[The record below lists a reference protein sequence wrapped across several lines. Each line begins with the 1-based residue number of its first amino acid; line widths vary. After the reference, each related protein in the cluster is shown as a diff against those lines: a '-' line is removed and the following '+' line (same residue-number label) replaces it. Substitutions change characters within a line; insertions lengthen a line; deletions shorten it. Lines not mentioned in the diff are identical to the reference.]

1 MDDNSNTLIST
12 DWLAFNLKNPNV
24 RIIDASWYLPDMKRN
39 PREEYDKAHIPG
51 ARFFDIDEI
60 CDLQS
65 KLPHMVPSPEK
76 FVSRIRAMGIGDKHK
91 IVIYDGA
98 GLFSAARVWWLFKLM
113 GKAEVSVLD
122 GGFPKWLNDGYP
134 SDNQP
139 VFMRDQHMTTDFHEA
154 LVKNV
159 TQVSAA
165 SKLGDHEILDAR
177 GPGRFAGK
185 DPEPR
190 KGLRAGHIPGSKNI
204 HYKDLLNDDGTMK
217 DKHSLF
223 NTFKNAKVDFKKP
236 IITTCGSGVT
246 AAIISLALE
255 IIGQKN
261 HSLYDGS
268 WTEWGQFDQLPI
280 EVG

>member
-12 DWLAFNLKNPNV
+12 DWLAYNLKNPNV
-24 RIIDASWYLPDMKRN
+24 RIIDASWYLPDMNRN
-39 PREEYDKAHIPG
+39 PKEEYDKQHIPG

-60 CDLQS
+60 CDPQS
-65 KLPHMVPSPEK
+65 ELPHMVPSPEK

-91 IVIYDGA
+91 IIIYDGA

-113 GKAEVSVLD
+113 GKVEVSVLD
-122 GGFPKWLNDGYP
+122 GGLPKWLKDGYP
-134 SDNQP
+134 SDNQQ
-139 VFMRDQHMTTDFHEA
+139 VVMRDQHMTAELHEA

-165 SKLGDHEILDAR
+165 SKLGNHEILDAR

-190 KGLRAGHIPGSKNI
+190 KGLRAGRIPGSKNI
-204 HYKDLLNDDGTMK
+204 HYKDLLNHNGTMK
-217 DKHSLF
+217 DKNSLF
-223 NTFKNAKVDFKKP
+223 NIFKIAKVDFEKP